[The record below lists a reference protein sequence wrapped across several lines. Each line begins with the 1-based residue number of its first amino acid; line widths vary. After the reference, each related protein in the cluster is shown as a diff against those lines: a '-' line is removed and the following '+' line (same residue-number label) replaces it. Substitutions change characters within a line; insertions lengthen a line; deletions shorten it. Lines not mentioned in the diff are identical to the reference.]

1 MCIIETQHY
10 EVTVSHLHNA
20 IPVVPGGYT
29 EQQEES
35 HAKIL
40 ECCITAETFTGVQ
53 LITYWDR
60 NKMSEVHTW
69 KCANLHMFIMNKHI
83 QHHTVCTML

>member
-1 MCIIETQHY
+1 MQRIYHKTMCITEIQHN
-10 EVTVSHLHNA
+10 ELTVSHLHNA

-40 ECCITAETFTGVQ
+40 ERGITAKTFTGVQ
-53 LITYWDR
+53 LITYWR
-60 NKMSEVHTW
+60 EKI
-69 KCANLHMFIMNKHI
+69 KCHR
-83 QHHTVCTML
+83 

>member
-1 MCIIETQHY
+1 MNF
-10 EVTVSHLHNA
+10 TVSHLHNA
-20 IPVVPGGYT
+20 IPVVSSGYT

-40 ECCITAETFTGVQ
+40 ERGITAKTFTGVQ

-60 NKMSEVHTW
+60 NKMSWYMVWE
-69 KCANLHMFIMNKHI
+69 CANLHIFNAVKKCMHLIKSWFIFNIHFQI
-83 QHHTVCTML
+83 

>member
-1 MCIIETQHY
+1 MNF
-10 EVTVSHLHNA
+10 TVSHLHNA
-20 IPVVPGGYT
+20 IPVVPGGYP

-40 ECCITAETFTGVQ
+40 ECGITAKTFTGVQ

-60 NKMSEVHTW
+60 NKMSWSEVHGLGMCTSTYFHCYE
-69 KCANLHMFIMNKHI
+69 KV
-83 QHHTVCTML
+83 HTLNEKLVHF